1 MRHLWLL
8 LGAFVCLIVLMT
20 LLITLVVVP
29 TSPFTGDIL
38 SGDGNVA
45 VVTEALQMAEHL
57 HCFPEPVPPLDC
69 ASPGVPIP
77 MDAWFDAGFPPQVLG
92 WGQAHCAGCPSWQNG
107 QFQCVVFVI
116 GAYLQ
121 SGTPL
126 PVGGENA
133 NQYWDYF
140 AHQPGWIESQVP
152 TPGAIMAWSGGLYGH
167 VSIVLSVD
175 ALHRTITFA
184 QANGQL
190 PVQTLPLRADGSVDT
205 HNGYWN
211 FFTVQGYIRSTVAS
225 KGGVPSGSL
234 PNSPYVSVAL
244 EAARAAGIDETT
256 FVRQINAESGF
267 TPNAVSP
274 VGAIGIAQFMPATA
288 AGLGINP
295 WDPVQSLDA
304 AARDMATLLGSYGG
318 DEAKALAAYNAGS
331 GTVDHAIAVGG
342 ANWQAFLPLETQRYI
357 HTILG

>member
-1 MRHLWLL
+1 MPGLTQVFRRRCWPGASTLCRLSLL
-8 LGAFVCLIVLMT
+8 
-20 LLITLVVVP
+20 
-29 TSPFTGDIL
+29 
-38 SGDGNVA
+38 
-45 VVTEALQMAEHL
+45 
-57 HCFPEPVPPLDC
+57 
-69 ASPGVPIP
+69 
-77 MDAWFDAGFPPQVLG
+77 
-92 WGQAHCAGCPSWQNG
+92 QNG

-140 AHQPGWIESQVP
+140 AHQPGWIESQIP

-184 QANGQL
+184 QANGQA
-190 PVQTLPLRADGSVDT
+190 PIQTLPLRADGSVDT

-211 FFTVQGYIRSTVAS
+211 FFTVQGYISSTAPV
-225 KGGVPSGSL
+225 KGGIPSGLL

-244 EAARAAGIDETT
+244 EAARAASIDETT

-267 TPNAVSP
+267 NPRAVSP

-295 WDPVQSLDA
+295 GIQCSP
-304 AARDMATLLGSYGG
+304 
-318 DEAKALAAYNAGS
+318 
-331 GTVDHAIAVGG
+331 
-342 ANWQAFLPLETQRYI
+342 
-357 HTILG
+357 